1 MVNFWVRM
9 NRVAPTLTESERE
22 AQMQARA
29 GWADLLQQRIA
40 ISPTLDDETRTRRAE
55 RARQIVYA
63 NERRERARQ
72 ASRAHVATSQ
82 SHRPHHHLK
91 GGGTV

>member
-1 MVNFWVRM
+1 MVSYWTRTD
-9 NRVAPTLTESERE
+9 RVSRAMTEPERE
-22 AQMQARA
+22 RRDQAHA

-40 ISPTLDDETRTRRAE
+40 ISPTIADDERARRAE

-72 ASRAHVATSQ
+72 EAKTHVGTNHAY
-82 SHRPHHHLK
+82 RPHHHLK
-91 GGGTV
+91 NGGTV